1 MNINDQDLVFTRKNL
16 HYNKGDTIFKEQD
29 DGEEMYFIDSGEIQI
44 VKRLGDVDVNIA
56 NLVSSDFFGEM
67 ALITGNKHSASAIAF
82 ANCSLHVMDKETF
95 KSNITNNLGFNDRI
109 LVSLAQR
116 LAKNDL
122 SFAILFEELSKS
134 TQP

>member
-1 MNINDQDLVFTRKNL
+1 MNINDQDLVFTRRNL
-16 HYNKGDTIFKEQD
+16 HFDKGDTIFKEQD

-56 NLVSSDFFGEM
+56 NRSSSDFFGEM

-82 ANCSLHVMDKETF
+82 ANGSLHIMDKETF

-116 LAKNDL
+116 LTKKDL
-122 SFAILFEELSKS
+122 SFTILFEELSKS

>member
-1 MNINDQDLVFTRKNL
+1 
-16 HYNKGDTIFKEQD
+16 
-29 DGEEMYFIDSGEIQI
+29 MYFIDSGEIQI

-56 NLVSSDFFGEM
+56 NLSPSDSFGEM
-67 ALITGNKHSASAIAF
+67 ALITGNKYSASAIAF

-109 LVSLAQR
+109 LVSLAQH
-116 LAKNDL
+116 LTKKDL

>member
-1 MNINDQDLVFTRKNL
+1 
-16 HYNKGDTIFKEQD
+16 
-29 DGEEMYFIDSGEIQI
+29 
-44 VKRLGDVDVNIA
+44 
-56 NLVSSDFFGEM
+56 M

-82 ANCSLHVMDKETF
+82 TDCSLHVMDKETF

-116 LAKNDL
+116 LAKKDL

>member
-1 MNINDQDLVFTRKNL
+1 MNTKDLVFTRKNL
-16 HYNKGDTIFKEQD
+16 HFNKGDTIFKEQD

-56 NLVSSDFFGEM
+56 YLNSGDFFGEM

-82 ANCSLHVMDKETF
+82 DNCSLHVMDKETF
-95 KSNITNNLGFNDRI
+95 KSNITSNRDFNDRI

-116 LAKNDL
+116 LAKKDL

-134 TQP
+134 TKP